1 MEPPSQGSHKASV
14 HVISQHGQIVAEQLQ
29 CARHC
34 TWCWVGYKVCGPGP
48 SLEGAS
54 VKTQRGPEIT
64 TMADAIFKEYE
75 IETG

>member
-1 MEPPSQGSHKASV
+1 M
-14 HVISQHGQIVAEQLQ
+14 
-29 CARHC
+29 
-34 TWCWVGYKVCGPGP
+34 CGPGP